1 MIYCSI
7 GDMKLILKILT
18 FIALWTLVVIIV
30 IYVDPVLIRDT
41 GIPGLYLPMIVPLWI
56 ALVYT
61 LSWIVGIGWVATLV
75 GTVVTTILAIMLVL

>member
-1 MIYCSI
+1 
-7 GDMKLILKILT
+7 MKLILKILT

-30 IYVDPVLIRDT
+30 IYVDPVLIRDM